1 MTPAAFR
8 QRAYSIAAAR
18 LLARRELP
26 RIAFDF
32 IDGGA
37 EDEISLR
44 RNEEAFDR
52 FAIAPRPFESYAG
65 TPSQAVTLFGRTLN
79 QPVIIGPAGLAGL
92 FWPEG
97 ELEVARAAA
106 AAGTMMIVS
115 HGSTC
120 TFEEVAA
127 ASDAPKLLQLFLY
140 RDRAVTKSFAQRAK
154 ASGYIGVCLTIDN
167 QVVAHRERDI
177 RNGFNVPVRVSW
189 RHAVDFARHP
199 GWLWRMAGNRRVTLV
214 NYSRGRHEGL
224 STIGAR
230 MAQLLAPEV
239 GWDDVAWLR
248 SITDGVLAIKGVLHP
263 DDARRAIEVG
273 ADAIIVSNHGG
284 RQLDGAMATIE
295 ALPAIT
301 EAVEGRV
308 PILIDGGIRRGRHV
322 LVARALGAT
331 ACCIARPYLWGLSA
345 AGQAGVEHVLSILRA
360 EIDRSMG
367 LGGWRDIGDVEDR
380 IFPG

>member
-1 MTPAAFR
+1 MTPEGFR
-8 QRAYSIAAAR
+8 KRAYNIEVAR

-44 RNEEAFDR
+44 RNEEVLDH

-65 TPSQAVTLFGRTLN
+65 TPSQAITLFGRTLN
-79 QPVIIGPAGLAGL
+79 QPVVIGPAGLAGL

-97 ELEVARAAA
+97 ELAVARAAE

-127 ASDAPKLLQLFLY
+127 ASGGPKLLQLFLY
-140 RDRAVTKSFAQRAK
+140 SDRAVTKSFAERAE
-154 ASGYIGVCLTIDN
+154 ASGYLGVCLTIDN

-177 RNGFNVPVRVSW
+177 RNGFTVPVRPTW

-199 GWLWRMAGNRRVTLV
+199 GWLWRMAGSRRPTLV
-214 NYSRGRHEGL
+214 NYAQGRREGL
-224 STIGAR
+224 STLAEYMSR
-230 MAQLLAPEV
+230 LLSPEV
-239 GWDDVAWLR
+239 GWEDVAWLR
-248 SITDGVLAIKGVLHP
+248 SIIDGVLVIKGILHP
-263 DDARRAIEVG
+263 DDARRAIDVG
-273 ADAIIVSNHGG
+273 ADGIIVSNHGG
-284 RQLDGAMATIE
+284 RQLDGAIATIE
-295 ALPAIT
+295 ALPAIA
-301 EAVEGRV
+301 EAVDGRV

-322 LVARALGAT
+322 VVARALGAT

-345 AGQAGVEHVLSILRA
+345 AGQAGVEHVLTILRT
-360 EIDRSMG
+360 EIDRTMS
-367 LGGWRDIGDVEDR
+367 LAGWRDIGDIEDR
-380 IFPG
+380 ILPV